1 MKSIRSLLV
10 LAIPP
15 LFVFLWST
23 GFVSARYVM
32 PYASPFA
39 FLSIRFVL
47 TIVLVGS
54 YCLVVRSVWP
64 KGRDFWA
71 AFVIGILI
79 HAAYLGGVFFAVKH
93 GFPSGFAGLIVG
105 LQPIMTAVLA
115 GAMIGERVSLKQWI
129 GLAVGL
135 LGVGLV
141 LGPRVA
147 GVGIGSLGYAL
158 IVMGGVAAFSLGTV
172 LQKRFGSSKDLAAG
186 TVVQYLGA
194 FAVSVP
200 IVFLFES
207 WEITWNLEIVVG
219 LLWLVLVLSVGAIF
233 LLLVMIRAGEVA
245 RVASL
250 FYLVPAVSALL
261 AYILFGEQL
270 NWIQM
275 LGIAITSAG
284 VALATLGFRSA
295 PAAVQS

>member
-1 MKSIRSLLV
+1 MKSISSLFI

-32 PYASPFA
+32 PYAAPFA

-47 TIVLVGS
+47 TIALVGA
-54 YCLVVRSVWP
+54 YCLAVRAVWP
-64 KGRDFWA
+64 KGRDFWI
-71 AFVIGILI
+71 AFGIGILI
-79 HAAYLGGVFFAVKH
+79 HAFYLGSVFFTVKR

-115 GAMIGERVSLKQWI
+115 GIIVGERVSLKQWI

-135 LGVGLV
+135 IGVGLV

-147 GVGIGSLGYAL
+147 GVGVGTLGNAL

-186 TVVQYLGA
+186 TTVQYLGA
-194 FAVSVP
+194 FVVSLP
-200 IVFLFES
+200 IAFMFES
-207 WEITWNLEIVVG
+207 LEITWTVELVFG
-219 LLWLVLVLSVGAIF
+219 LLWLVVVLSVGAVF

-270 NWIQM
+270 NWVQM
-275 LGIAITSAG
+275 VGIAITSAG
-284 VALATLGFRSA
+284 VALATLGSRPA
-295 PAAVQS
+295 PKV